1 MSLKTWNTYFKGIIF
16 HLFVEIFFIKPG
28 TLFANS
34 LCFFRNTFLSFR
46 RQPDFLSALKNRE
59 GFRLAKS
66 AVKETLKRYFST
78 ISWAFFHQ
86 LRTQAIVVM
95 A

>member
-1 MSLKTWNTYFKGIIF
+1 
-16 HLFVEIFFIKPG
+16 VEIFLVKSG
-28 TLFANS
+28 TLFANF
-34 LCFFRNTFLSFR
+34 LCFAEIPFFRFWM
-46 RQPDFLSALKNRE
+46 QPDLLSALKNRG

-66 AVKETLKRYFST
+66 TVKETLKRYFST

>member
-1 MSLKTWNTYFKGIIF
+1 L
-16 HLFVEIFFIKPG
+16 IKSG

-34 LCFFRNTFLSFR
+34 LCFSEIPFFRFR
-46 RQPDFLSALKNRE
+46 GSQIFLSAFKNRE

-66 AVKETLKRYFST
+66 AVKETPKRHFST

-86 LRTQAIVVM
+86 LRTQVIVVM

>member
-1 MSLKTWNTYFKGIIF
+1 MKS
-16 HLFVEIFFIKPG
+16 G

-34 LCFFRNTFLSFR
+34 LCFSEIPFFRFWMQL
-46 RQPDFLSALKNRE
+46 DLLSALKNRG

-66 AVKETLKRYFST
+66 TVKENLKRYFST

>member
-1 MSLKTWNTYFKGIIF
+1 M
-16 HLFVEIFFIKPG
+16 EIFLVKSD

-34 LCFFRNTFLSFR
+34 LCFSEIPFFRFWM
-46 RQPDFLSALKNRE
+46 QPDLLSALKNRK

-66 AVKETLKRYFST
+66 AVKEVLKRHFST
-78 ISWAFFHQ
+78 ISWAFFYQ
-86 LRTQAIVVM
+86 VRTQAIVVM